1 MQRRRFGWA
10 LAALAVAA
18 CFGCAREDAHTDS
31 SVGDAGT
38 AEREVVVFAASS
50 LQDAFTRL
58 EASFRTAHPGV
69 EVKLSFAGTQ
79 QLRTQVEHGASF
91 DVFAAADSLQALAL
105 ARANHLAPLT
115 TFAENEPVVVVAPD
129 AASRIE
135 RFGDLPKIERLVVGA
150 PEVPIGRY
158 TLEVLERA
166 STDLGEDF
174 RRQVEARIVSR
185 ELNVRQVL
193 AKVML
198 GEAQAGVVYRSDALS
213 AKTPVRVLEIPRE
226 YNVVA
231 RYPIAVAV
239 RATHPRLARAWVDH
253 VTSPAGRA
261 VLTAAGFRVPEKSP

>member
-1 MQRRRFGWA
+1 MKRRTFGFA
-10 LAALAVAA
+10 LVVLVAA
-18 CFGCAREDAHTDS
+18 GFGCARDDAPADA
-31 SVGDAGT
+31 SVVDAGT

-58 EASFRTAHPGV
+58 ETSFRTAHPGV

-91 DVFAAADSLQALAL
+91 DVFAAADSVHALAL

-129 AASRIE
+129 AAGPIRTFAE
-135 RFGDLPKIERLVVGA
+135 LPTIERLVVGA

-166 STDLGEDF
+166 SKDLGEDF
-174 RRQVEARIVSR
+174 RRQVEAKIVSR

-193 AKVML
+193 SKVTL
-198 GEAQAGVVYRSDALS
+198 GEARAGVVYRSDALT
-213 AKTPVRVLEIPRE
+213 AKSPVRVVEIPSQ

-231 RYPIAVAV
+231 RYPMAVAT
-239 RATHPRLARAWVDH
+239 RAAHPRLARAWVDH

-261 VLTAAGFRVPEKSP
+261 VLTAAGFRIPENSP